1 MKKAKTREIAAGF
14 VLFVIAVDL
23 LVFVVAGVAS
33 SLRVEVPAGSLSFLA
48 VTNGAAWAL
57 ALMDDGRGL

>member
-1 MKKAKTREIAAGF
+1 MKKVRTREIAAGF

-33 SLRVEVPAGSLSFLA
+33 SLRVVVPSGSLSFLA

-57 ALMDDGRGL
+57 ALMDDGRGV

>member
-14 VLFVIAVDL
+14 VLFVIAMDL

-33 SLRVEVPAGSLSFLA
+33 SLQLEVPAGSLSFLA

>member
-1 MKKAKTREIAAGF
+1 MKKAGTREIAAGL
-14 VLFVIAVDL
+14 VLFVIALDL
-23 LVFVVAGVAS
+23 LVFVLAGIAS
-33 SLRVEVPAGSLSFLA
+33 SLRVSISAGALSFLA

>member
-1 MKKAKTREIAAGF
+1 MKKARTREIAAGL
-14 VLFVIAVDL
+14 VLFVIALDL